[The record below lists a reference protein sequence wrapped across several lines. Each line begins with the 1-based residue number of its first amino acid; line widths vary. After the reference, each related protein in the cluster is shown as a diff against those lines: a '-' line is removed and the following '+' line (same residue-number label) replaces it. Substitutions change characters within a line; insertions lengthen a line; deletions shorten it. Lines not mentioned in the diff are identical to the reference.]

1 MSATSI
7 KQGRSKLL
15 EQLKCLVE
23 LQFLEDKK
31 AELLRSRDEAPVGI
45 AALEKEFAGFESE
58 YLMKK
63 TEYDNALKMRR
74 TLEQEVKDLE
84 SRMARSKG
92 RTTEV
97 KTNRE
102 YQALL
107 KEVEDIKKEIASR
120 EDQILEHMETIERL
134 DQEVKVSATE
144 LAQRKKQLQADKE
157 QLEQQCRQ
165 VDARIVNLEVV
176 RQEVR
181 ARLEQDIGK
190 RYDFLVE
197 KRHGSAVAPVENGVC
212 KTCHLN
218 LPPQKYIELQ
228 RDEAILN
235 CPHCQRFIYWAGNDA
250 YGVFADDFGKI

>member
-1 MSATSI
+1 
-7 KQGRSKLL
+7 LL
-15 EQLKCLVE
+15 EQLKYLVE

-31 AELLRSRDEAPVGI
+31 ADLLRSRDETPTSI
-45 AALEKEFAGFESE
+45 AALEKEFASFESE

-84 SRMARSKG
+84 GRMARSKS

-107 KEVEDIKKEIASR
+107 KEVEDIKKTIASR

-144 LAQRKKQLQADKE
+144 LEKRKQQLQADKE
-157 QLEQQCRQ
+157 KLEQQSQQ
-165 VDARIVNLEVV
+165 VDVRIANLEAVQ
-176 RQEVR
+176 QEVR
-181 ARLEQDIGK
+181 VRLDADVMK

-235 CPHCQRFIYWAGNDA
+235 CPHCQRFIYWTGNDA